1 MRRAAAFACSA
12 LLLLAACSS
21 SDSSDEPP
29 YDLTETTP
37 PVANTS
43 AVTDAPTTTEAVTTT
58 TEPAPQYAAT
68 IDDLLAI
75 GRPIVLAHTA
85 GEDEFPASTLY
96 GFSESVKA
104 GVDMLDLNVQL
115 TKDGVLVIHHD
126 DTVDRA
132 TNGTGAV
139 ADLAYAE
146 IEVLDD
152 AYWFTADC
160 GACSDRPVA
169 DYLYRGIRTGDVP
182 PPAGYA
188 ADDFKIP
195 TFREL
200 VERFPDIPLNVE
212 IKGSGDLAKAAADI
226 LLDELRQ
233 LGRTDATVVASFD
246 DEIVSYFHTIAPEIE
261 VSPGLGVLTAYV
273 LDETPIP
280 DGMRILQLPPVYSD
294 LQVITPELVAR
305 TKADGLPIWVWP
317 NDRNLENYE
326 SYLAFLQQGVEG
338 LNINFPA
345 QGVEAVQDFLAP
357 EGLVA
362 PAPSKGCEVT
372 PELPG
377 EAIYAQTEHL
387 DGTYIRHLPPSYDG
401 VTPMP
406 LVFGLHGWSQPASLL
421 MTQAD
426 LGAAADRHRF
436 IAIAPDIT
444 RPVPLWDTALN
455 GNDVLW
461 FGALIAVLQDQL
473 CIDTNRIYVTG
484 MSNGAMMASTLACVM
499 PSVFAAAAPVAG
511 VRLPEGCEPGR
522 DIPLLAFH
530 GTDDPYLAFEGGYG
544 PKVAGLPT
552 PDGTGTLGDTGVADP
567 ADAMPVVDRVAEWA
581 ALNGCAPDTTLI
593 ESVVTIDVTLLSSCE
608 DGATA
613 LYVIDGGGHSWP
625 GSEFDRGIADIV
637 GPTTN
642 TIDATELIWTFF
654 REHPMTV

>member
-1 MRRAAAFACSA
+1 MRRAAAFACST
-12 LLLLAACSS
+12 LLLLAACSA
-21 SDSSDEPP
+21 DDGN
-29 YDLTETTP
+29 DAADGGGTTI
-37 PVANTS
+37 A
-43 AVTDAPTTTEAVTTT
+43 AVDTTTGAPATDAPTTTEAATTT

-68 IDDLLAI
+68 IDELLDI

-85 GEDEFPASTLY
+85 GEDEFPASTMY
-96 GFSESVKA
+96 GFGESVKA

-115 TKDGVLVIHHD
+115 TRDGVLVIHHD
-126 DTVDRA
+126 DSVDRA

-139 ADLAYAE
+139 AELDYAD

-152 AYWFTADC
+152 AYWFTQDC
-160 GACSDRPVA
+160 GACSDKPAA
-169 DYLYRGIRTGDVP
+169 DYLYRGIRTGEVP
-182 PPAGYA
+182 PPDGYTP
-188 ADDFKIP
+188 DDFKIP

-200 VERFPDIPLNVE
+200 VERYPDIPLNVE
-212 IKGSGDLAKAAADI
+212 IKGSGDAAKAAADV

-233 LGRTDATVVASFD
+233 LGREDATVVASFD
-246 DEIVSYFHTIAPEIE
+246 DEIVSYFHSIAPEIE

-273 LDETPIP
+273 LDETPVP
-280 DGMRILQLPPVYSD
+280 DGMRILQLPPEYSG

-345 QGVEAVQDFLAP
+345 QGVEAVRDFLAP

-362 PAPSKGCEVT
+362 PAPSKGCEVA
-372 PELPG
+372 PVPPG
-377 EAIYAQTEHL
+377 EATYAMSVHL
-387 DGTYIRHLPPSYDG
+387 EGTYIQHLPPSYDG

-406 LVFGLHGWSQPASLL
+406 LVLGLHGWSQPASLL

-426 LGAAADRHRF
+426 LGGAADRHRF

-444 RPVPLWDTALN
+444 RPVPLWDTALD
-455 GNDVLW
+455 GKDVLW
-461 FGALIAVLQDQL
+461 FGALIATLQDQL

-484 MSNGAMMASTLACVM
+484 MSNGAMMTSTLACVM

-511 VRLPEGCEPGR
+511 VRSPEGCEPAR

-530 GTDDPYLAFEGGYG
+530 GTDDQYLAFDGGYG
-544 PKVAGLPT
+544 DKVAGLPS
-552 PDGTGTLGDTGVADP
+552 PDGTGTLGDVGIADP
-567 ADAMPVVDRVAEWA
+567 ADELPVPERVAEWA
-581 ALNGCAPDTTLI
+581 VRNSCDTELVETA
-593 ESVVTIDVTLLSSCE
+593 VTADVTLLSSC
-608 DGATA
+608 DAATQ
-613 LYVIDGGGHSWP
+613 LYVVDGGGHSWP

-654 REHPMTV
+654 RQHPLTD